1 MIKLLIFVI
10 TLISHNIYAQYD
22 SKDENRI
29 IDTSDQIIILYNL
42 AKKNIEDKEFKKSL
56 KLLKALSRRDD
67 LGNYEIEIF
76 NLLGDSYRK
85 IKKPNFEKSETAYKK
100 ALAIDENNIATYVNL
115 IDLYLFFVLAYFI
128 WADAA
133 YGKNNELTAMSS
145 TKIDLFFE
153 QLCFNFWFDVR
164 VRKII
169 ILGP

>member
-67 LGNYEIEIF
+67 LGSYEIEIF

-85 IKKPNFEKSETAYKK
+85 IKKPNFEKSEKAYKK
-100 ALAIDENNIATYVNL
+100 
-115 IDLYLFFVLAYFI
+115 
-128 WADAA
+128 
-133 YGKNNELTAMSS
+133 S
-145 TKIDLFFE
+145 TSY
-153 QLCFNFWFDVR
+153 
-164 VRKII
+164 
-169 ILGP
+169 

>member
-1 MIKLLIFVI
+1 MIKLLIFII

-67 LGNYEIEIF
+67 LGSYEIEIF

-100 ALAIDENNIATYVNL
+100 ALASDENNITTYVNL
-115 IDLYLFFVLAYFI
+115 IDLYLLINQKEKAEEILIKLGNLIGTDQNIY
-128 WADAA
+128 
-133 YGKNNELTAMSS
+133 KEL
-145 TKIDLFFE
+145 KEEIL
-153 QLCFNFWFDVR
+153 NF
-164 VRKII
+164 
-169 ILGP
+169 

>member
-67 LGNYEIEIF
+67 LGSYEIEIF

-85 IKKPNFEKSETAYKK
+85 IKKPNFEKSKTAYKK

-115 IDLYLFFVLAYFI
+115 IDLYLLINQKEKAEEILIKLGNLIGTDQNVY
-128 WADAA
+128 
-133 YGKNNELTAMSS
+133 KEL
-145 TKIDLFFE
+145 KEEIL
-153 QLCFNFWFDVR
+153 NF
-164 VRKII
+164 
-169 ILGP
+169 

>member
-67 LGNYEIEIF
+67 LGNFEIEIF

-85 IKKPNFEKSETAYKK
+85 IQKPDFEKSEKAYKK
-100 ALAIDENNIATYVNL
+100 ALDIDENNIVTHVNL
-115 IDLYLFFVLAYFI
+115 INLYLLINEKAKAEEMI
-128 WADAA
+128 IKL
-133 YGKNNELTAMSS
+133 GKLIGTNQNIYKELE
-145 TKIDLFFE
+145 KEIL
-153 QLCFNFWFDVR
+153 NF
-164 VRKII
+164 
-169 ILGP
+169 

>member
-1 MIKLLIFVI
+1 MIKLWIFVI
-10 TLISHNIYAQYD
+10 ILFSHNIYAQYD

-67 LGNYEIEIF
+67 LGSYEIEIF

-85 IKKPNFEKSETAYKK
+85 IKKPNFEKSEKAYKK

-115 IDLYLFFVLAYFI
+115 IDLYLLI
-128 WADAA
+128 
-133 YGKNNELTAMSS
+133 NE
-145 TKIDLFFE
+145 KE
-153 QLCFNFWFDVR
+153 QAEEILIQLGNLIGTDQNVYKELKEEILNF
-164 VRKII
+164 
-169 ILGP
+169 

>member
-56 KLLKALSRRDD
+56 KLLKALSRRND

-76 NLLGDSYRK
+76 NLLGDSYIK
-85 IKKPNFEKSETAYKK
+85 IKKPNFEKSEKAYKK
-100 ALAIDENNIATYVNL
+100 ALDIDENNIVTHVNL
-115 IDLYLFFVLAYFI
+115 INLYLLINEKAKAEEMI
-128 WADAA
+128 IKL
-133 YGKNNELTAMSS
+133 GKLIGTNQNIYKELE
-145 TKIDLFFE
+145 KEIL
-153 QLCFNFWFDVR
+153 NF
-164 VRKII
+164 
-169 ILGP
+169 

>member
-1 MIKLLIFVI
+1 MIKLLIFFI
-10 TLISHNIYAQYD
+10 ILISHNIYAQYD

-85 IKKPNFEKSETAYKK
+85 IKKPNFEKSEKAYKK
-100 ALAIDENNIATYVNL
+100 ALDIDEYNIVTYVNL
-115 IDLYLFFVLAYFI
+115 INLYLSINEKAKAEEMLI
-128 WADAA
+128 RI
-133 YGKNNELTAMSS
+133 GKLIGTEHNTYKEL
-145 TKIDLFFE
+145 KKVIL
-153 QLCFNFWFDVR
+153 NF
-164 VRKII
+164 
-169 ILGP
+169 

>member
-22 SKDENRI
+22 SKDDNRI

-67 LGNYEIEIF
+67 LGSYEIEIF

-115 IDLYLFFVLAYFI
+115 IDLYLLI
-128 WADAA
+128 
-133 YGKNNELTAMSS
+133 NEKEKAEEILIKLGNLIGTDQNVY
-145 TKIDLFFE
+145 KELKEEIL
-153 QLCFNFWFDVR
+153 NF
-164 VRKII
+164 
-169 ILGP
+169 

>member
-22 SKDENRI
+22 SKDENKI

-67 LGNYEIEIF
+67 LGSYEIEIF

-85 IKKPNFEKSETAYKK
+85 IKKPNFEKLETAYKK

-115 IDLYLFFVLAYFI
+115 IDLYLLINQKEKAEEILIKLGNLIGTDQNVY
-128 WADAA
+128 
-133 YGKNNELTAMSS
+133 KEL
-145 TKIDLFFE
+145 KEEIL
-153 QLCFNFWFDVR
+153 NF
-164 VRKII
+164 
-169 ILGP
+169 

>member
-67 LGNYEIEIF
+67 LGSYEIEIF

-85 IKKPNFEKSETAYKK
+85 IKKPNFEKAEKAYKK
-100 ALAIDENNIATYVNL
+100 ALVIDENNIATYVNL
-115 IDLYLFFVLAYFI
+115 IDLYLLI
-128 WADAA
+128 
-133 YGKNNELTAMSS
+133 NEKEKAEEILIKLGNLIGTDQNIY
-145 TKIDLFFE
+145 KELKEEIL
-153 QLCFNFWFDVR
+153 NF
-164 VRKII
+164 
-169 ILGP
+169 